1 MGTLHCVIQSMGGV
15 TKLGWNLKPLVENT
29 DVDDVFLSRIIER
42 GILTNDIVRDIKD
55 KTDKRKFPYSLFLE
69 IDKQGEK
76 NVINLAEVLA
86 ESGNLHA
93 AQLLDSKY
101 RLQSGETL
109 PGVVDSNTGAR
120 KTSLITRINNMTR
133 CHDKD
138 SDEREIK
145 ESNGKEKKQI
155 SEVDA
160 KVFDAAVIDK
170 EIMI

>member
-1 MGTLHCVIQSMGGV
+1 MG
-15 TKLGWNLKPLVENT
+15 LVENT

-76 NVINLAEVLA
+76 NVINLAE
-86 ESGNLHA
+86 SGNLHA

-109 PGVVDSNTGAR
+109 PGVVDSNTGAG
-120 KTSLITRINNMTR
+120 KTSLITKINNMTR

-145 ESNGKEKKQI
+145 ESNGKEKKQ
-155 SEVDA
+155 
-160 KVFDAAVIDK
+160 
-170 EIMI
+170 